1 MSSVTAIDQAE
12 ATVNLLGGLVLHDG
26 HRLDQVGLR
35 RLSGREEDWLSR
47 HGGVSI
53 AEAITEVLAAC
64 LTLDEAGLTTRQIA
78 QGLLVGD
85 RDFMMIQLRRLT
97 LGDQIAAVYTCPACA
112 SKMDVSLDL
121 SDVPVEFS
129 LQTQSIYELEL
140 SGDRCVRFRL
150 PNGADQES
158 VAAIPVE
165 EAVDALLHR
174 CVIESG
180 DAPLNDDDRQ
190 QIADEMERIAP
201 KVEIELDLICPECGH
216 QFLVEF
222 DVAAFF
228 FTELAASQKTLL
240 REVHH
245 LAFHYGW
252 SEAAIL
258 AMDRGRRR
266 AYLSLLA
273 DELRQE

>member
-1 MSSVTAIDQAE
+1 
-12 ATVNLLGGLVLHDG
+12 
-26 HRLDQVGLR
+26 
-35 RLSGREEDWLSR
+35 
-47 HGGVSI
+47 
-53 AEAITEVLAAC
+53 
-64 LTLDEAGLTTRQIA
+64 
-78 QGLLVGD
+78 
-85 RDFMMIQLRRLT
+85 MIQLRRLT

-121 SDVPVEFS
+121 ADVPVEFS
-129 LQTQSIYELEL
+129 PQLQSIYELQLAGE
-140 SGDRCVRFRL
+140 RIVRFRL

-158 VAAIPVE
+158 VAAIPGD
-165 EAVDALLHR
+165 EAVDALLDR
-174 CVIESG
+174 CVVASG
-180 DAPLNDDDRQ
+180 DAPLDEDDRQ
-190 QIADEMERIAP
+190 RIADEMERIAP
-201 KVEIELDLICPECGH
+201 KVEIELDLTCPECSH
-216 QFLVEF
+216 QFLVAF

-228 FTELAASQKTLL
+228 FAELASSQKTLL

-258 AMDRGRRR
+258 EMDRGRRR